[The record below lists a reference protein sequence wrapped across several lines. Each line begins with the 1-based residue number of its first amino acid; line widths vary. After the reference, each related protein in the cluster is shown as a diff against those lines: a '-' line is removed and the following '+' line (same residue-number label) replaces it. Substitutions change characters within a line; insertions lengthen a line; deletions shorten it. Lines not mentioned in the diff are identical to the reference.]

1 MVFAKPLRV
10 ERVECKVRQR
20 GVTALQTVVEVT
32 DRNSTG
38 CWGGEAAVSKND
50 ACACCTARWGLTAP

>member
-38 CWGGEAAVSKND
+38 CWGE
-50 ACACCTARWGLTAP
+50 RPL